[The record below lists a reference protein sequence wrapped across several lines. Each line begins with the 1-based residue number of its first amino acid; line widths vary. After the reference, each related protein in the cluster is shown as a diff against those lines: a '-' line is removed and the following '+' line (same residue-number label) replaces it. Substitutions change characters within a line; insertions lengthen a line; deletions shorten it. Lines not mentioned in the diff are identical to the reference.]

1 MSCSRYARGLAAISV
16 VALAAGLFVSS
27 VGVSPLFAEEA
38 STNGSDGDR
47 AIVLGGT
54 DSGDGSFVPNSS
66 PVLSGEGRYED
77 SSTPAVESVD
87 ATSSQ
92 DAESIEDL
100 AVKNKGTL
108 SDGATYVF
116 ACSNASVRCGT
127 LRADLP
133 QMALMFRCTTR
144 I

>member
-27 VGVSPLFAEEA
+27 VGVSPLFAEEV
-38 STNGSDGDR
+38 STNGSDANR
-47 AIVLGGT
+47 VIELGTADG
-54 DSGDGSFVPNSS
+54 GDGGFAPNSS
-66 PVLSGEGRYED
+66 TAPSSEGRSED
-77 SSTPAVESVD
+77 SSASAVESVD
-87 ATSSQ
+87 AATSP

-116 ACSNASVRCGT
+116 ACSNASRKVWD

-133 QMALMFRCTTR
+133 QMALTFRCTTR

>member
-1 MSCSRYARGLAAISV
+1 MSSSRYARGLAAISV

-27 VGVSPLFAEEA
+27 IGVSPLFAEEV
-38 STNGSDGDR
+38 STNGSYANRVIESGTADDGD
-47 AIVLGGT
+47 GT
-54 DSGDGSFVPNSS
+54 FAPNNSTVPSS
-66 PVLSGEGRYED
+66 EGRSED
-77 SSTPAVESVD
+77 SSTSAVESAD
-87 ATSSQ
+87 GTTPQ
-92 DAESIEDL
+92 DAESVEDL

-108 SDGATYVF
+108 SDGATYVLL
-116 ACSNASVRCGT
+116 AAMPRARCWT